1 MANRRERG
9 AKSKARYFFFMF
21 FSALSNAQSL
31 PTERVFSHS
40 SLCFSLSTI
49 SFPGLR
55 GVCCGLSRRF
65 YLCCALL
72 LSTCN
77 GKVLRMGI
85 TEVTVEVSNP
95 RDQTHWQKLD
105 LIADTGAI
113 FSVIPRSTLDQLGIT
128 PYAEETFHLADGSEI
143 RRPMGDV
150 FIRIDGKART
160 VPTIFGEPT
169 DTPLLGVTALEILG
183 YAIDP
188 RTRKLEPTKMLLL

>member
-1 MANRRERG
+1 
-9 AKSKARYFFFMF
+9 
-21 FSALSNAQSL
+21 
-31 PTERVFSHS
+31 
-40 SLCFSLSTI
+40 
-49 SFPGLR
+49 
-55 GVCCGLSRRF
+55 
-65 YLCCALL
+65 
-72 LSTCN
+72 
-77 GKVLRMGI
+77 MGI

-95 RDQTHWQKLD
+95 RDQTHWQKLN

-113 FSVIPRSTLDQLGIT
+113 FSVIPRSTLDQLGIM

-143 RRPMGDV
+143 QRPVGDV
-150 FIRIDGKART
+150 FIRINGKART

>member
-1 MANRRERG
+1 VQ
-9 AKSKARYFFFMF
+9 SKI
-21 FSALSNAQSL
+21 LSI
-31 PTERVFSHS
+31 H
-40 SLCFSLSTI
+40 
-49 SFPGLR
+49 
-55 GVCCGLSRRF
+55 
-65 YLCCALL
+65 LCCALL
-72 LSTCN
+72 LSACN
-77 GKVLRMGI
+77 GKVLGMGI
-85 TEVTVEVSNP
+85 TEVAVEVSNP
-95 RDQTHWQKLD
+95 RVQTHWQKLD

>member
-1 MANRRERG
+1 MA
-9 AKSKARYFFFMF
+9 
-21 FSALSNAQSL
+21 L
-31 PTERVFSHS
+31 PLRPGNGRVW
-40 SLCFSLSTI
+40 
-49 SFPGLR
+49 
-55 GVCCGLSRRF
+55 
-65 YLCCALL
+65 
-72 LSTCN
+72 
-77 GKVLRMGI
+77 RMGI
-85 TEVTVEVSNP
+85 IEVTVEVSNP
-95 RDQTHWQKLD
+95 HDQTHWQKLE

-113 FSVIPRSTLDQLGIT
+113 FSVIPRSTLEQLGIN

-150 FIRIDGKART
+150 FIRINGKART

>member
-1 MANRRERG
+1 
-9 AKSKARYFFFMF
+9 
-21 FSALSNAQSL
+21 
-31 PTERVFSHS
+31 
-40 SLCFSLSTI
+40 
-49 SFPGLR
+49 
-55 GVCCGLSRRF
+55 
-65 YLCCALL
+65 
-72 LSTCN
+72 
-77 GKVLRMGI
+77 MGI

-95 RDQTHWQKLD
+95 RDQTRWQKLE
-105 LIADTGAI
+105 LIADAGAI
-113 FSVIPRSTLDQLGIT
+113 FSVIPKSALEQLGIN

-143 RRPMGDV
+143 QRALGDV